1 VATAATQSNTTA
13 QIAMLYQR
21 ATFKQLPAQAFVPG
35 GDDVEIPLRKL
46 GYTDMLVVHVHG
58 SYALADTCTPALVQL
73 PHGIVKKFLVDV
85 PGRETPINLSGRTLR
100 IFNLRSNDFGTF
112 PADAVPPNRGGA
124 EANAL
129 YATMVDDFPIA
140 ESATNDVSLIWIVP
154 FHRSVVDHKGA
165 LPTGALDQLNL
176 VLTPNSLAD
185 FMTTKNGIGTDVSNV
200 SLTVDVTQVIF
211 SAPPQDANVIAGTT
225 GDGFVVKYDETKD
238 VIEQAGTPTLI
249 KIVPKDTLLAIVHA
263 VTVDGIKDSVDVDR
277 MYLRVEESYFT
288 DPSGIPA
295 DIKTVLD
302 AAANGSP
309 FPEGVFVW
317 DADRP
322 ATGMAGW
329 IHTDGVNDIE
339 VGLTLKAGTGLG
351 TPNNSNVI
359 TGRCRLIELPAG
371 A

>member
-1 VATAATQSNTTA
+1 
-13 QIAMLYQR
+13 ML
-21 ATFKQLPAQAFVPG
+21 
-35 GDDVEIPLRKL
+35 I
-46 GYTDMLVVHVHG
+46 VHVHG
-58 SYALADTCTPALVQL
+58 SYALANSCTPAKVQL
-73 PHGIVKKFLVDV
+73 AHSLIKKILLDV
-85 PGRETPINLSGRTLR
+85 PGRETPVNISGRMMR

-112 PADAVPPNRGGA
+112 PADAVPPNRSGA

-129 YATMVDDFPIA
+129 YATMQDDFPITVNV
-140 ESATNDVSLIWIVP
+140 TNDVSLIWIVP

-176 VLTPNSLAD
+176 MLTPGGLAD
-185 FMTTKNGIGTDVSNV
+185 FMTTDNGIATDVSAV
-200 SLTVDVTQVIF
+200 SLKVDVTQVIF
-211 SAPPQDANVIAGTT
+211 SAPPQDASVIAGST
-225 GDGFVVKYDETKD
+225 GDGYVIKYDETKD
-238 VIEQAGTPTLI
+238 TIEQAGSPTLI
-249 KIVPKDTLLAIVHA
+249 RIVPKDTLLAIAHS
-263 VTVDGIKDSVDVDR
+263 VTIDGIKDSVDVDR

-288 DPSGIPA
+288 DPGGIPA

-317 DADRP
+317 DLDRP
-322 ATGMAGW
+322 STGMAGW

-339 VGLTLKAGTGLG
+339 VGITVKDGTALG